1 MEVVGGSARFSA
13 SHGKFEVFCCRW
25 EDFGSFMKEL
35 LETEDTGEEPTT
47 VKFDL
52 ISSDLPF
59 EEWCEENEVVLE

>member
-1 MEVVGGSARFSA
+1 
-13 SHGKFEVFCCRW
+13 
-25 EDFGSFMKEL
+25 MKEL